1 MALLKCLDC
10 GRDVSDLALSCPN
23 CGRPVATMTQSAS
36 EPSAVSATPEAP
48 TAVISPAP
56 TGQPKARPGCLL
68 AIVGAS
74 VLAGV
79 LIIAAL
85 LGRESSTS
93 STSGAP
99 PTTAQ
104 PTTPSPPATAAELL
118 ALVKSERAANRPSSA
133 LRQARELISAHA
145 RSPEAEAA
153 AKLMPELETAVEA
166 EQKAEAGRAAKAAA
180 EEEARR
186 LAAKWRYRV
195 DADPMTSKKA
205 RYASIDSENTLN
217 FDFPY
222 QGEQHGTLILRD
234 HPIHGRDV
242 MITIDKGQIL
252 CQSYEDCTI
261 RVRFDE
267 GSPQRWNAAGP
278 ADNRSTVIFLRNEG
292 GFIQRLRAAKV
303 VRIQIPIYQEGEP
316 MLEFHIGG
324 FDYSKFREGE

>member
-23 CGRPVATMTQSAS
+23 CGRPVATMTESAS
-36 EPSAVSATPEAP
+36 EPPAVSATPETP
-48 TAVISPAP
+48 AVVVSPAHIE
-56 TGQPKARPGCLL
+56 QPKARPGCLL

-93 STSGAP
+93 GISGAP
-99 PTTAQ
+99 PPTAQ
-104 PTTPSPPATAAELL
+104 PTPPATAAEML

-153 AKLMPELETAVEA
+153 AKLVPELEAAVEA

-180 EEEARR
+180 AEEAGR
-186 LAAKWRYRV
+186 LADKWRYRV

-278 ADNRSTVIFLRNEG
+278 ADNRSTMIFLRNEG
-292 GFIQRLRAAKV
+292 AFIQRLRAAKV
-303 VRIQIPIYQEGEP
+303 VRIQIPVYQEGEP

-324 FDYSKFREGE
+324 FDYSKFREGK

>member
-23 CGRPVATMTQSAS
+23 CGRPVATMTKSAS
-36 EPSAVSATPEAP
+36 EPPAVSATPETPAVVLSPVP
-48 TAVISPAP
+48 TE
-56 TGQPKARPGCLL
+56 QPKARSGFLL

-93 STSGAP
+93 GTSGAP

-104 PTTPSPPATAAELL
+104 PTPPATAAEML
-118 ALVKSERAANRPSSA
+118 ALVESERAANRPSSA

-153 AKLMPELETAVEA
+153 TKLMPELETAVEA

-252 CQSYEDCTI
+252 CQSYEDCTV

-267 GSPQRWNAAGP
+267 GSPQSWNAAGS

-316 MLEFHIGG
+316 MLEFHVSG
-324 FDYSKFREGE
+324 FDYHKFREGE

>member
-1 MALLKCLDC
+1 M
-10 GRDVSDLALSCPN
+10 
-23 CGRPVATMTQSAS
+23 
-36 EPSAVSATPEAP
+36 
-48 TAVISPAP
+48 
-56 TGQPKARPGCLL
+56 
-68 AIVGAS
+68 
-74 VLAGV
+74 
-79 LIIAAL
+79 
-85 LGRESSTS
+85 
-93 STSGAP
+93 
-99 PTTAQ
+99 
-104 PTTPSPPATAAELL
+104 L

-153 AKLMPELETAVEA
+153 AKLMPELETAVKA

-180 EEEARR
+180 GEEARR

-205 RYASIDSENTLN
+205 RYASIDSENALN

-303 VRIQIPIYQEGEP
+303 VRIQIPVYQEGEP
-316 MLEFHIGG
+316 MLEFHVGG
-324 FDYSKFREGE
+324 FDYSKFREGK